1 MKSGEEKSQ
10 IKLMVIY
17 TATPGKIARK
27 ATYIHLHEIIRHI
40 IFGIKAASGAFQTG
54 RPPA

>member
-1 MKSGEEKSQ
+1 MKSGEEKGQ
-10 IKLMVIY
+10 IKRIVID
-17 TATPGKIARK
+17 TATPEKIVQK